1 MLDEWHH
8 KDFTVGRQKVVS
20 ADHIIATFELNQQI
34 GDLHGMTLVDF
45 TTTIQA
51 QGARMGNFERE

>member
-1 MLDEWHH
+1 M
-8 KDFTVGRQKVVS
+8 S